1 MGVYS
6 AQAVLLTRPVQVP
19 KTSLFL
25 AITVAAATATA
36 AAKTTKKK
44 YSTNYFS
51 YRKMFKRIGRRKL
64 KKCLQP
70 QHKVRMPVGAGVKR
84 TTHHRT
90 LA

>member
-36 AAKTTKKK
+36 AVKTTKKN
-44 YSTNYFS
+44 TPQIIFLT
-51 YRKMFKRIGRRKL
+51 G
-64 KKCLQP
+64 KCS
-70 QHKVRMPVGAGVKR
+70 KE
-84 TTHHRT
+84 
-90 LA
+90 